1 MEPGDTPAPEL
12 PDDRTVT
19 YRPTAQTPAPPH
31 PSEPFRADPGWTPEL
46 EAFARNLV
54 RLGLA
59 HEAELRAV
67 LIRLTA
73 SPRDVNA
80 VAQTLVRAEILTGY
94 QAGAVLQGKTKG
106 LILGNYVVLD
116 KLGAG
121 GMGMVFKV
129 RHRKLGRV
137 VALKIL
143 PPSVTN
149 DPSAVLRFEREVKV
163 AAQLDHPNIVG
174 AIDADEFQGLH
185 FLVMEFVE
193 GRDLGRVLVKDG
205 PLPLDRALD
214 VTIQAAR
221 GLRFAHAQG
230 IIHRD
235 IKPTNLILDSIG
247 TVKVLDMGL
256 ARFTGDAAALHGHGT
271 DGGLTQAG
279 SVMGTADFM
288 SPEQAYDPK
297 AADERSD
304 IYSLGCTLYYLLTGQ
319 VPFGGETFVQR
330 VLAHRTQPIPS
341 IPDASPALNGVLH
354 RLMAK
359 EPAER
364 PQSMD
369 EVIAALQSLGKGD
382 VAVDEPEIPQHQ
394 SARPWIFVSLAAAL
408 LISALVGVFVLNRP
422 RPVRE
427 VVEARRS
434 EPPPPPLVAKPPP
447 PAPPPKVETKPEAIP
462 TPPPARPEP
471 IGFVTEFKGHTAR
484 VDSVAI
490 DRSGRYAVSGGYDD
504 TVRLWDLHERK
515 LMDTETHVG
524 PVFGVSFTNQGSVLS
539 AGQKGRARLWDMKGH
554 HEIQSF
560 TPGTEIIN
568 AVACSPKDADLGVT
582 GGFDRKVRIWQLDKG
597 REQTAFPHDDIVTTL
612 AFLPDGHSVLSGGG
626 VTVWQWDLDLKAQKI
641 RLDVGYRVFCLAP
654 SPDGNRVLVGG
665 ENGALALW
673 ELGKGVST
681 RLEGHH
687 SDVMSCAFLSDTLVV
702 SGDVS
707 GDTNDGRLI
716 LWDLQKPGE
725 IKWQSKLENAGH
737 RGIAVL
743 PDRRHIL
750 TADNDGLVRLWNL
763 PVGVDEQGR

>member
-1 MEPGDTPAPEL
+1 MEPGDTPAPEM

-19 YRPTAQTPAPPH
+19 YRPIAQTPAPHH
-31 PSEPFRADPGWTPEL
+31 PLEPFRADPGWTPEL

-59 HEAELRAV
+59 HEPELRAV
-67 LIRLTA
+67 LVRLTA

-149 DPSAVLRFEREVKV
+149 NPSAVLRFEREVKV
-163 AAQLDHPNIVG
+163 AARLDHPNIVG

-256 ARFTGDAAALHGHGT
+256 ARFTGEAAMLHGHGT

-330 VLAHRTQPIPS
+330 VLAHRTQPIPL

-369 EVIAALQSLGKGD
+369 EVIAALQALGKGE
-382 VAVDEPEIPQHQ
+382 VAVDETEIPQHQ
-394 SARPWIFVSLAAAL
+394 SARPWIIVSLVAAL

-422 RPVRE
+422 RPT
-427 VVEARRS
+427 VEARRP

-447 PAPPPKVETKPEAIP
+447 PEPAPKLETKPEPIP
-462 TPPPARPEP
+462 KPLPAP
-471 IGFVTEFKGHTAR
+471 IGLIAKFTGHTER
-484 VDSVAI
+484 VDSVAV
-490 DRSGRYAVSGGYDD
+490 DLSGRYAVSGGHDG
-504 TVRLWDLHERK
+504 TVRLWDLQTRLQK
-515 LMDTETHVG
+515 DMETHDG
-524 PVFGVSFTNQGSVLS
+524 PVLSVGFTREGYVLS
-539 AGQKGRARLWDMKGH
+539 AGENGRARLWDMKDRR
-554 HEIQSF
+554 EIKSF
-560 TPGTEIIN
+560 TAGTEIIN
-568 AVACSPKDADLGVT
+568 AVACSPKDTDLGVT
-582 GGFDRKVRIWQLDKG
+582 GGFAKKVRLWKLAEG
-597 REQTAFPHDDIVTTL
+597 RELTTFPHEDTVTAL
-612 AFLPDGHSVLSGGG
+612 AFRPDGHSVLSGGG
-626 VTVWQWDLDLKAQKI
+626 GTVRLWDLDLKAEQI
-641 RLDVGYRVFCLAP
+641 RLDFDHHVLCLAP
-654 SPDGNRVLVGG
+654 SPDGSRVLVGG
-665 ENGALALW
+665 RNRMLELR
-673 ELGKGVST
+673 ELGKSGNT
-681 RLEGHH
+681 RLAGHL
-687 SDVMSCAFLSDTLVV
+687 SDVTSCAFLSDTLAV
-702 SGDVS
+702 SGDMS
-707 GDTNDGRLI
+707 GDSYDGTLI
-716 LWDLQKPGE
+716 LWDLEKPGK
-725 IKWQSKLENAGH
+725 IKWQSELVKNAGH

-743 PDRRHIL
+743 PDHRHVL
-750 TADNDGLVRLWNL
+750 TADNDGFVRLWNL
-763 PVGVDEQGR
+763 PVEVDEQGR